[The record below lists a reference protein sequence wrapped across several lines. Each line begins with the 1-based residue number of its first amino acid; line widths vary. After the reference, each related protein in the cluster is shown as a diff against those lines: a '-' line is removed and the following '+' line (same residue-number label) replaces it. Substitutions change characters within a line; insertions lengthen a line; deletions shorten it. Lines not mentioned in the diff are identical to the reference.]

1 MTVVEATPLWTD
13 GSELVTERYTGD
25 NADRTTNGAA
35 WEAKF
40 APFSSYVA
48 ARDTLYNDE
57 TNGLLG
63 KLQTLSDDTVTT
75 GTPVNE
81 ALDAVLAIKE
91 TVSTTLEAFIGDSG
105 IKNGVNCKFIGEAL
119 RDFHG
124 AYCGGFL

>member
-1 MTVVEATPLWTD
+1 MWDWKDQWVTNVGTCKSGYTVYAEADVTSNVAAGDTNCMTVVEATPLWTD

-48 ARDTLYNDE
+48 ARNTLYNDE

-63 KLQTLSDDTVTT
+63 KL
-75 GTPVNE
+75 
-81 ALDAVLAIKE
+81 
-91 TVSTTLEAFIGDSG
+91 
-105 IKNGVNCKFIGEAL
+105 
-119 RDFHG
+119 
-124 AYCGGFL
+124 